1 MFIINL
7 SGKLK
12 ATVSAFILLFFSCNT
27 DASAQRT
34 MDRQLFVSAEGHVS
48 ALNLTNAGGGL
59 SMGQYLLNGQWY
71 CSISSSFNTIGISSG
86 SKLGYIDIYAL
97 GGYMY
102 RIISNRSRSLNFY
115 GGGGAFIGYEL
126 YDPMKRVPSHLAT
139 NLPEGGTFLYGIDPR
154 IEFEVFIIRKVAVT
168 LGFSSPINFSSTLT
182 KVRPKGTLGIR
193 LNL

>member
-12 ATVSAFILLFFSCNT
+12 ATISAFVLLLFSCNT

-34 MDRQLFVSAEGHVS
+34 MEGQLFVSAEGHIS
-48 ALNLTNAGGGL
+48 ALNLANAGGGL
-59 SMGQYLLNGQWY
+59 NMGQYLLNGLWS
-71 CSISSSFNTIGISSG
+71 CSINSSFNTIGIGSG
-86 SKLGYIDIYAL
+86 HKLDYVDFYAQ

-115 GGGGAFIGYEL
+115 GGGGAFIGYEV

-139 NLPEGGTFLYGIDPR
+139 NLPEGGTFIYGIEPR
-154 IEFEVFIIRKVAVT
+154 IEFEAFIARKVAFT
-168 LGFSSPINFSSTLT
+168 LGFSTPINFSSSLT

>member
-12 ATVSAFILLFFSCNT
+12 ATIIAFMLLAFSCNT

-34 MDRQLFVSAEGHVS
+34 MDRQLFVSAEGHLS
-48 ALNLTNAGGGL
+48 ALNLSDAGGGL
-59 SMGQYLLNGQWY
+59 SMGQYMLNGLWF
-71 CSISSSFNTIGISSG
+71 CSISSSFNTVGIGSG
-86 SKLGYIDIYAL
+86 RKLGYVDFYAQ
-97 GGYMY
+97 GGYLY
-102 RIISNRSRSLNFY
+102 RIISNRSRSLNLY
-115 GGGGAFIGYEL
+115 GGGGAFIGYEV

-139 NLPEGGTFLYGIDPR
+139 NLPEGGIFLYGIDPR
-154 IEFEVFIIRKVAVT
+154 IEFEAFIAKKVAVA
-168 LGFSSPINFSSTLT
+168 LGFSSPINFSSSLT